1 MYKLL
6 LYRVA
11 FPRTFLND
19 LQGRCCL
26 RSCLL
31 GEKARA
37 VQSRGVV
44 PGGAMAPPD
53 PRSVNPI
60 SVNGGRLCPSNN
72 TDTPGSLDIPTA
84 LQSTVAGALEGAG
97 GAVGGG
103 LCGLHGSM
111 WSGGACGRRCG
122 RGWCGTHGSIW
133 STAALPKATVTAVV
147 MS

>member
-37 VQSRGVV
+37 VQR
-44 PGGAMAPPD
+44 
-53 PRSVNPI
+53 
-60 SVNGGRLCPSNN
+60 
-72 TDTPGSLDIPTA
+72 
-84 LQSTVAGALEGAG
+84 TVAGAPVGAG

-103 LCGLHGSM
+103 PCGAHGSM

-122 RGWCGTHGSIW
+122 RGQQGS
-133 STAALPKATVTAVV
+133 SAVGGAV
-147 MS
+147 HRGPEHPRM

>member
-37 VQSRGVV
+37 VQS
-44 PGGAMAPPD
+44 
-53 PRSVNPI
+53 
-60 SVNGGRLCPSNN
+60 
-72 TDTPGSLDIPTA
+72 
-84 LQSTVAGALEGAG
+84 TVAGAPVGAG
-97 GAVGGG
+97 GAGGADRAIGAVGGG
-103 LCGLHGSM
+103 PCGARGSM
-111 WSGGACGRRCG
+111 WSGGACGCRCG
-122 RGWCGTHGSIW
+122 HGWQGS
-133 STAALPKATVTAVV
+133 SAVGGAAHT
-147 MS
+147 